1 MQGGWP
7 GPCAA
12 GEHLLAA
19 AAAQAVLLLDLRRP
33 ALPLLT
39 WPHGARPVSRAPL
52 EGCPPG
58 AHERCARSLRHAA
71 QRIACMTA
79 FSLRPAWCFHRLA
92 RR

>member
-1 MQGGWP
+1 LILSKADCLGVEKKVYTQVDWDTLQGGWP
-7 GPCAA
+7 GPRRA

-52 EGCPPG
+52 EGCPQT
-58 AHERCARSLRHAA
+58 ACMRSARS
-71 QRIACMTA
+71 
-79 FSLRPAWCFHRLA
+79 
-92 RR
+92 